1 MSLLELQPYRAAVH
15 SFPTYVFDVLSLI
28 TIHLTVPFYFTS
40 VLPLSQAA
48 LYSTYYV
55 LESFGSLVSHS
66 NTYFD

>member
-15 SFPTYVFDVLSLI
+15 SFPIYVFDVLSLI
-28 TIHLTVPFYFTS
+28 TIHLTVPFSTS